1 MLNKSILALVVLV
14 LTVSCA
20 KQWSAT
26 DSMTAKLPKLKQ
38 KEFLAKLDSIAEI
51 APKYMY
57 TKLKVSFKDEERKI
71 SFKTTLKAVND
82 SAITAI
88 VSFARIPVFSALVDR
103 SNLTVVN
110 KKDKCYTIQKL
121 EDLTSELGVSFQRS
135 AVEELI
141 YGHALGFSADKKYY
155 MKNDPFSYTLSSHRK
170 SNARKKNEI
179 VYTYQLHENK
189 KHLSSIKISV
199 PMDSTDIEINYLS
212 WQESQNYTLPK
223 KVDINV
229 KNPKL
234 SVQISLEYT
243 KLDVVTPEALFLTI
257 PEKYEKCN

>member
-1 MLNKSILALVVLV
+1 MLALVVLF
-14 LTVSCA
+14 LSVSCA
-20 KQWSAT
+20 KQWTDT
-26 DSMTAKLPKLKQ
+26 DSVTEKLPKLKQ
-38 KEFLAKLDSIAEI
+38 KEFIVKLDSIAET
-51 APKYMY
+51 APKYTY
-57 TKLKVSFKDEERKI
+57 TKLKVSFKNEERRT

-88 VSFARIPVFSALVDR
+88 VSFVRIPVFSALVDR
-103 SNLTVVN
+103 LNLTVVN

-121 EDLTSELGVSFQRS
+121 EDLTSDLGVSFQLS

-155 MKNDPFSYTLSSHRK
+155 MKNDPYSYTLSSHRK

-189 KHLSSIKISV
+189 KHLSSVKINV
-199 PMDSTDIEINYLS
+199 PMYSTDIEINYLS
-212 WQESQNYTLPK
+212 WQETQNYRLPK

-234 SVQISLEYT
+234 SVQILLEYT
-243 KLDVVTPEALFLTI
+243 KLDVVTPEVLFLTP